1 MARAVRER
9 EDAIAQRARDLAEA
23 AVRTGANWAKPFG
36 PPPSRPVVAEAWWDR
51 LDVIAAYRDRWGITT
66 AGTLGDM
73 ADVASLSQA
82 AHRNRARQ
90 AVEEA
95 SRLAG
100 LWPQAPAAAHR
111 GPGVGAQTEVD
122 I

>member
-1 MARAVRER
+1 M
-9 EDAIAQRARDLAEA
+9 
-23 AVRTGANWAKPFG
+23 
-36 PPPSRPVVAEAWWDR
+36 AEAWWDR
-51 LDVIAAYRDRWGITT
+51 LGVVAAYRDRWGITT